1 MYVESAKAERKKK
14 TELKHRRKGREGR
27 VRRAEGLPRSTT
39 HCAHAYVPV
48 LSESLP
54 AASGGSGRPAV
65 ERTEAA
71 VA

>member
-1 MYVESAKAERKKK
+1 MYVESAKVQRKQKQCSSIGGK
-14 TELKHRRKGREGR
+14 EGAGR

-54 AASGGSGRPAV
+54 AASGRSGRPAV
-65 ERTEAA
+65 ERTEAG